1 MNRLLLPLS
10 SLLSGVG
17 LLVVGVGLLFSVVGL
32 RGGMADFSS
41 VVLGLVMSAYFVGF
55 VFGTYVCPMII
66 RRVGHIRAFAAMAS
80 LASTMPILHALWVD
94 PWFWGLLRFITGV
107 CLVGLYIVV
116 ESWLNTVAP
125 TRHRGR
131 VFAVYMSVNFVA
143 LALGQWLI
151 LVGDTL
157 GFVPFV
163 LVSVMFSFA
172 LLPIT
177 LTPVDEPEPV
187 EAPRLSLRYLY
198 QTSPLGVAGALGS
211 GLINGAFYGMGAV
224 FAQGV
229 GFSEAGVAAFMAAT
243 ILGGAIFQWPVGH
256 YSDRHDRRHV
266 LLWVMVLSALLAV
279 TAFLLARHAP
289 WLVIVIGLLFGGLVF
304 TIYGLSVAHVNDM
317 VDASRVLEV
326 TGGLLLVHGIGAALG
341 PTLAGVFM
349 HALQAESLMLYFAVV
364 LMLLSLYAV
373 KRIRAAAPVPEAE
386 KFDFVMMGSGSQA
399 VLHLDPRAAVSE
411 TPVPPSAPQATDD
424 GAAAA
429 DAAGHPPEADRPAG
443 ADLKQP

>member
-32 RGGMADFSS
+32 RGGMADFSG

-55 VFGTYVCPMII
+55 VFGTFVCPIII

-94 PWFWGLLRFITGV
+94 PWFWGALRFITGI

-125 TRHRGR
+125 TQHRGR

-163 LVSVMFSFA
+163 LVSIMFSFA

-198 QTSPLGVAGALGS
+198 QTSPLGVAGAVGS

-266 LLWVMVLSALLAV
+266 LLWVMVLSAVLAV
-279 TAFLLARHAP
+279 LAFVLARHAE
-289 WLVIVIGLLFGGLVF
+289 WVVIAIGLLFGGLVF
-304 TIYGLSVAHVNDM
+304 TVYGLSVAHVNDL
-317 VDASRVLEV
+317 VDSSRVLEV

-341 PTLAGVFM
+341 PTLAGIFM
-349 HALQAESLMLYFAVV
+349 DVLQPESLMLYFALV
-364 LMLLSLYAV
+364 LTLLSLYAV

-386 KFDFVMMGSGSQA
+386 KFDFVMMGTGSQA
-399 VLHLDPRAAVSE
+399 VLQLDPR
-411 TPVPPSAPQATDD
+411 TPV
-424 GAAAA
+424 A
-429 DAAGHPPEADRPAG
+429 DAKTEEPGAEAPP
-443 ADLKQP
+443 ADLNRP